1 MAYLFEQVL
10 LTDMSYIPF
19 DAMPERA
26 KLWIFAADRQLSAAE
41 SDALVREMQS
51 FVHTWLAHGHPVTGS
66 SELKYGQFLF
76 IAADEA
82 SLPSGCATDEMMR
95 RVRMLGESFG
105 VEFLGMPRVHYR
117 LGEAIATTSRQ
128 DFADLAKTGTVESST
143 VVFDNTV
150 PTIADLRA
158 GKWEL
163 PAKASWHAK
172 AFEFVR

>member
-1 MAYLFEQVL
+1 
-10 LTDMSYIPF
+10 MSYIPF

-26 KLWIFAADRQLSAAE
+26 KLWIFAADRPLPTAE
-41 SDALVREMQS
+41 SDALAREMQS
-51 FVHTWLAHGHPVTGS
+51 FVQSWLAHGHPVTGS
-66 SELKYGQFLF
+66 CEMRYGQFLF

-95 RVRMLGESFG
+95 RVRMLGETFG
-105 VEFLGMPRVHYR
+105 VEFLGMPRVQYR
-117 LGEAIATTSRQ
+117 AGERIVTTSRM
-128 DFADLAKTGTVESST
+128 DFGELAKAGSVERST

-150 PTIADLRA
+150 PTIAELRA

-163 PAKASWHAK
+163 PAESAWHAK

>member
-1 MAYLFEQVL
+1 
-10 LTDMSYIPF
+10 MSYIPF
-19 DAMPERA
+19 DTMPERA
-26 KLWIFAADRQLSAAE
+26 KLWIFAADRRLSAAE
-41 SDALVREMQS
+41 ADALIHEMQS
-51 FVHTWLAHGHPVTGS
+51 FVHAWLAHGHPVTGS
-66 SELKYGQFLF
+66 CELKYGQFLF
-76 IAADEA
+76 ITADEA

-105 VEFLGMPRVHYR
+105 VEFLGMPRVQYR
-117 LGEAIATTSRQ
+117 VGDSINTTSRS
-128 DFADLAKTGTVESST
+128 DFAELAKNGGVESST

-150 PTIADLRA
+150 PTMADLRA